1 MYSRLCSNFFCY
13 NNGICRHGHGKF
25 GSYTGQEPTLD
36 DLPFEKEFHDNG
48 MYCTCPVG
56 YVSFIDIVFLH
67 AQLTF
72 SYLSFLVTPHKFHS
86 YTGLQCEIKYVV
98 CGRDDHTCFNGSA
111 CVKEHASNTGE
122 VYYRCECDANESI
135 MSAPY
140 AHNYCEHIST
150 VFCEKY
156 KK

>member
-1 MYSRLCSNFFCY
+1 MVRETLCNCKSFHRSYHLLTLLFYLMYSRLCSNFFCY

-111 CVKEHASNTGE
+111 CVKGKIE
-122 VYYRCECDANESI
+122 
-135 MSAPY
+135 
-140 AHNYCEHIST
+140 
-150 VFCEKY
+150 EK
-156 KK
+156 KIDR